1 MNQVEKELNLQDYL
15 KIIIKRRSIILIFFF
30 VTVATIFIGTIKTT
44 PLYTATAKLMI
55 ERNTSDP
62 LKEYRYNLPQDPEF
76 LETQFQIITSA
87 NVSKKVVEILNLTET
102 YDQYFDSKK
111 SLIKQSLAPI
121 KEYLKKIRESFSK
134 NDKFKQAEP
143 LSQSDIIADEISETV
158 EVKPV
163 RNSRIVGLSVSSPN
177 PIFSSM
183 VANTFAKAYKE
194 TILDMR
200 MSSENQTREWMGK
213 KADEERLKLEKSEK
227 ILQEYLKSKDII
239 TIENKAGLVPERLA
253 DLNSELTKAEN
264 KENEIKSVYDKVK
277 QIGLS
282 GAESIPDII
291 SNTTYK
297 TLKEEVIKAEQSIM
311 ELSNKFGDKH
321 PSMIKAQAD
330 LRILIDR
337 KNEEVKRGIRTI
349 ENNYEIAKAHAES
362 IRASL
367 KETKAE
373 ATELNEKFIQL
384 NILKRDV
391 ETNRQLYD
399 ALVTKMKEKQ
409 ITEQSQVVEIFVVD
423 SAKIPEKKSKPN
435 FLKNMLL
442 AIVLGLFGG
451 TGIAFFIEY
460 LDDTIK
466 TAEDTESQTGIP
478 VLGSISQNIDKNQ
491 KTEGI
496 TFADPN
502 SQISEGYK
510 TVRASLLLSHADS
523 PPKTILVTSMSPDE
537 GKTTT
542 AYNLAISFA
551 LTGKKIILIDADL
564 RRPTIHKINDL
575 PNTEGVS
582 IYLSGTSE
590 LIGVQKGP
598 IDGLDVMTSGPV
610 PPNPSELLGSQRF
623 RKLLT
628 FLSQKY
634 DYVIIDSPP
643 LLAVSDTLIISK
655 EVEGTIL
662 IARSGKTKYEALIK
676 GVKRFGDIN
685 AKLLGV
691 VVNYVDIKVHGYDYY
706 SSGYYYS
713 NPENDKSDTEIQ

>member
-1 MNQVEKELNLQDYL
+1 MNSIEKELNLQDYL
-15 KIIIKRRSIILIFFF
+15 RIIIKRRNIIIVFF
-30 VTVATIFIGTIKTT
+30 VVTFITVFIGTLKTT

-55 ERNTSDP
+55 ERNASEP

-87 NVSKKVVEILNLTET
+87 NVSKKVVEILKLTET
-102 YDQYFDSKK
+102 YDQYFDTKK
-111 SLIKQSLAPI
+111 SFIKQSLASVKQYIKNI
-121 KEYLKKIRESFSK
+121 KESLSK
-134 NDKFKQAEP
+134 SDHLKQAEP
-143 LSQSDIIADEISETV
+143 LSQADIIAEEISESV

-163 RNSRIVGLSVSSPN
+163 RNSRIVSLSFSSPN
-177 PIFSSM
+177 PIFSSI

-194 TILDMR
+194 TILEMR
-200 MSSENQTREWMGK
+200 MSSENMTREWMGK
-213 KADEERLKLEKSEK
+213 KADEERAKLEKSEK
-227 ILQEYLKSKDII
+227 ILQDYLKSKDMI
-239 TIENKAGLVPERLA
+239 TIENKAGLVPERLG
-253 DLNSELTKAEN
+253 DLNSQLTKAEN
-264 KENEIKSVYDKVK
+264 KENEIKAVYDKVK
-277 QIGLS
+277 QLGIS

-291 SNTTYK
+291 NDTTYK
-297 TLKEEVIKAEQSIM
+297 ALKEDIIKAEQNMM

-330 LRILIDR
+330 LKILTDR
-337 KNEEVKRGIRTI
+337 KNEEVRRGIKTI
-349 ENNYEIAKAHAES
+349 ENNYEIAKSQVES
-362 IRASL
+362 IKASL
-367 KETKAE
+367 NETKVE
-373 ATELNEKFIQL
+373 ATELNEKYIQY

-399 ALVTKMKEKQ
+399 ALITKMKEKQ
-409 ITEQSQVVEIFVVD
+409 ITEQSQGVEIFVVD
-423 SAKIPEKKSKPN
+423 SAKTPEKQSKPN
-435 FLKNMLL
+435 FIKNMLL

-466 TAEDTESQTGIP
+466 TSEDTETQTGIP
-478 VLGSISQNIDKNQ
+478 VLGSILQNMDKNQ

-496 TFADPN
+496 TFSDPS

-542 AYNLAISFA
+542 AYNLSISLA
-551 LTGKKIILIDADL
+551 LTGKKVIIIDADL
-564 RRPTIHKINDL
+564 RRPTIHKIGNL
-575 PNTEGVS
+575 VNNEGASV
-582 IYLSGTSE
+582 YLSGTSE
-590 LIGVQKGP
+590 LFGIQQGP
-598 IDGLDVMTSGPV
+598 VDGLDIMTSGPV

-628 FLSQKY
+628 FMAQKY

-655 EVEGTIL
+655 EVEGTIV

-676 GVKRFGDIN
+676 GVKRFADIN
-685 AKLLGV
+685 AKLLGI
-691 VVNYVDIKVHGYDYY
+691 VVNCVDIKIHKYDYY
-706 SSGYYYS
+706 ASGYYYYGS
-713 NPENDKSDTEIQ
+713 GNEKSDSES